1 MRGVVYEG
9 PGKVRLAED
18 LPEPRVKDPRDA
30 VLRVTTTAICGTDL
44 HPYRGE
50 IPAFEPGTVLGH
62 EFTGTV
68 AEAGPEVPFPAGTRV
83 IASDLI
89 ACGRCASCTKGWHY
103 QCSQVSL
110 FGYSTVVGYPV
121 PGGQADYVRVPFAD
135 VVLWPVPEDL
145 TDEQVLFAG
154 DILATGYA
162 AVDAARVVPGE
173 LAGVVGAGPV
183 GLSAAQCAAA
193 AGASAVVVTDTDPAR
208 RAQAA
213 RLGFVA
219 VAPDAFGAALADA
232 GGDHGAR
239 TVIEAV
245 GSDLALRTAVESAGP
260 HGTVVAVGAHHS
272 SAAPFPSGLAFA
284 RELTVRFVVG
294 DPIRFREPVIALIR
308 AGRLDPLALIS
319 HRLPLSE
326 AVDGYELFDRRAA
339 TKIVMT
345 TGAG

>member
-9 PGKVRLAED
+9 PGKLRLAED
-18 LPEPRVKDPRDA
+18 LPRPQVMNPRDA

-50 IPAFEPGTVLGH
+50 LPGFEPGTVLGH
-62 EFTGTV
+62 EFTGTI
-68 AEAGPEVPFPAGTRV
+68 AEAGSEVRFPIGTRV
-83 IASDLI
+83 IASDLV
-89 ACGRCASCTKGWHY
+89 ACGRCASCTRGWHY
-103 QCSQVSL
+103 QCAQVSL

-135 VVLWPVPEDL
+135 VVLWPVPDDL

-173 LAGVVGAGPV
+173 LAAIVGAGPV
-183 GLSAAQCAAA
+183 GLCAAQCAAA
-193 AGASAVVVTDTDPAR
+193 AGASAVIVTDTDPAR
-208 RAQAA
+208 RAQAE
-213 RLGFVA
+213 RLGFSPVE
-219 VAPDAFGAALADA
+219 PDGFAAALACA
-232 GGDHGAR
+232 GGDYGAR

-245 GSDLALRTAVESAGP
+245 GSDAALRTAVESAGP

-284 RELTVRFVVG
+284 RELTIRFVVG

-308 AGRLDPLALIS
+308 AGRLDPLELIS
-319 HRLPLSE
+319 HRLPLSD
-326 AVDGYELFDRRAA
+326 AVKGYELFDRREA
-339 TKIVMT
+339 TKIVMST
-345 TGAG
+345 STG

>member
-1 MRGVVYEG
+1 MRAVVYEG
-9 PGKVRLAED
+9 PGKLRLAED
-18 LPEPRVKDPRDA
+18 LPKPRVADPRDA

-50 IPAFEPGTVLGH
+50 LPGFEPGTVLGH
-62 EFTGTV
+62 EFTGTI
-68 AEAGPEVPFPAGTRV
+68 AEAGPQVPFPVGTRV

-89 ACGRCASCTKGWHY
+89 ACGRCVSCAKGWHY
-103 QCSQVSL
+103 QCSRASL

-135 VVLWPVPEDL
+135 VVLWPAPDDL
-145 TDEQVLFAG
+145 TDEHVLFAG

-162 AVDAARVVPGE
+162 AVDAAGVISGE
-173 LAGVVGAGPV
+173 LAAVVGAGPV

-193 AGASAVVVTDTDPAR
+193 AGASAVVMTDTDPAR

-219 VAPDAFGAALADA
+219 VEPCGFAEALAYA

-245 GSDLALRTAVESAGP
+245 GSDSALRTAVESAGP

-284 RELTVRFVVG
+284 RELTVKFVVG
-294 DPIRFREPVIALIR
+294 NPIRFREPVIELIR
-308 AGRLDPLALIS
+308 TGRLDPLGLIS
-319 HRLPLSE
+319 HRLPLSD
-326 AVDGYELFDRRAA
+326 AVGGYELFDRREA
-339 TKIVMT
+339 TKIVMST
-345 TGAG
+345 

>member
-9 PGKVRLAED
+9 PGQVRLAED
-18 LPEPRVKDPRDA
+18 LPRPLVRHPRDA

-50 IPAFEPGTVLGH
+50 LPQFEQGTLLGH

-68 AEAGPEVPFPAGTRV
+68 ADAGPEVPFAVGSRV

-89 ACGRCASCTKGWHY
+89 ACGRCANCVRGWHY
-103 QCSQVSL
+103 QCAQVSL
-110 FGYSTVVGYPV
+110 FGYSTIVGYSV
-121 PGGQADYVRVPFAD
+121 AGGQADYVRVPFAD
-135 VVLWPVPEDL
+135 TVLWPIPEEL

-162 AVDAARVVPGE
+162 ATDAARVVPGE
-173 LAGVVGAGPV
+173 LTAVVGAGPV
-183 GLSAAQCAAA
+183 GLCAAQCAVA
-193 AGASAVVVTDTDPAR
+193 AGASAVVITDTDPAR
-208 RAQAA
+208 RAQAE
-213 RLGFVA
+213 RLGFTA
-219 VAPDAFGAALADA
+219 VDPAGFAGALARA
-232 GGDHGAR
+232 GDHGAR

-245 GSDLALRTAVESAGP
+245 GSDTALRTAVESAGP

-272 SAAPFPSGLAFA
+272 DAAPFPSGLAFA

-308 AGRLDPLALIS
+308 AGRLDPLELIS

-326 AVDGYELFDRRAA
+326 AVSGYELFDRRVA
-339 TKIVMT
+339 TKVVMS
-345 TGAG
+345 TGPD